1 MCVFLCVCVCVCMIH
16 TKDKIKKD
24 PKQIGCV
31 GADQIQSSDR
41 LLNAM

>member
-1 MCVFLCVCVCVCMIH
+1 MYVCVY
-16 TKDKIKKD
+16 TKDKIRKD

-41 LLNAM
+41 LLNIM